1 VVYKSFER
9 LLAMAAI
16 IVASMSPNIA
26 RPEHSHF
33 RWTVCALLFF
43 ATTINYVDRQV
54 LSMLADTL
62 KTQIGWTA
70 IEYSNITTAFSI
82 AYMFGMLGAGR
93 LLDKFGTRIGFAIAI
108 TVWSVAAMLHAWATS
123 AFTFGIARALLGLGE
138 AANFPGCIKT
148 VAEWFPRKERAHAT
162 GIFNSG
168 SNIGA
173 VVAPLTVPWLAST
186 YGWQSAF
193 LITGALG
200 FLWLVAWLLLYGP
213 PQGHKKV
220 SKEELHLIESDPP
233 DRVSTYPWKRLVPR
247 RETWAFGLGK
257 FLTDPVWWFYL
268 FWLPM
273 YFQETFHLKLTQLP
287 LPMLVIYNASS
298 VGSIGGGWLSSTLI
312 NRGWTIN
319 SARKTAM
326 LVCALSALPVFYVP
340 YANKTSMWE
349 VVAVLSLAMAAHQGF
364 SANLFTTTSDMFP
377 RAAVG
382 SVVGIGGAM
391 GALGIALMQKLAGY
405 VVQWTGSY
413 SILFMISASMY
424 VIALGVIH
432 LFSPRL
438 EQAKLD

>member
-1 VVYKSFER
+1 
-9 LLAMAAI
+9 
-16 IVASMSPNIA
+16 MSPTIA
-26 RPEHSHF
+26 RPERSHY

-62 KTQIGWTA
+62 KVQIGWTA

-108 TVWSVAAMLHAWATS
+108 TVWSVAAMAHAWATT
-123 AFTFGIARALLGLGE
+123 AFTFGVARTLLGLGE
-138 AANFPGCIKT
+138 AANFPASIKT
-148 VAEWFPRKERAHAT
+148 VAEWFPRRERAHAT

-173 VVAPLTVPWLAST
+173 VVAPLTVPWLAVT
-186 YGWQSAF
+186 FGWQSAF

-200 FLWLVAWLLLYGP
+200 FLWLVAWLFLYGP

-220 SKEELHLIESDPP
+220 SQEELKLIESDPA
-233 DRVSTYPWKRLVPR
+233 DRVATYPWRRLVPR

-257 FLTDPVWWFYL
+257 FLTDPIWWFYL

-298 VGSIGGGWLSSTLI
+298 VGSIGGGWLSSSLI

-319 SARKTAM
+319 AARKTAM
-326 LVCALSALPVFYVP
+326 LVCALSVLPVFYVP
-340 YANKTSMWE
+340 YANQTSMWE

-424 VIALGVIH
+424 LIALGVIH

>member
-1 VVYKSFER
+1 MT
-9 LLAMAAI
+9 AT
-16 IVASMSPNIA
+16 VAPPQRSS
-26 RPEHSHF
+26 F

-54 LSMLADTL
+54 LSMLAETL
-62 KTQIGWTA
+62 QKQIGWTP
-70 IEYSNITTAFSI
+70 IEYGNITTAFSM
-82 AYMFGMLGAGR
+82 AYMFGLLGAGR

-108 TVWSVAAMLHAWATS
+108 TVWSVAAMAHAAATT
-123 AFTFGIARALLGLGE
+123 AFTFGIARTLLGLGE
-138 AANFPGCIKT
+138 AANFPACIKT
-148 VAEWFPRKERAHAT
+148 IAEWFPKRERAHAT

-173 VVAPLTVPWLAST
+173 VVAPLTVPWLATT

-200 FLWLVAWLLLYGP
+200 FLWLLAWLLLYGP

-220 SKEELHLIESDPP
+220 SKQELALIESDPA
-233 DRVSTYPWKRLVPR
+233 DKVGTYPWQRLLPK

-268 FWLPM
+268 FWLPL
-273 YFQETFHLKLTQLP
+273 YFQETFHLKLAQLP
-287 LPMLVIYNASS
+287 IPMLVIYNASS
-298 VGSIGGGWLSSTLI
+298 VGSIGGGWLSSSLI

-319 SARKTAM
+319 AARKTAM
-326 LVCALSALPVFYVP
+326 LVCALSVLPVFYVP
-340 YANKTSMWE
+340 YANKANMWE
-349 VVAVLSLAMAAHQGF
+349 VVAVFSLAMAAHQGF

-391 GALGIALMQKLAGY
+391 GALGIVLMQQLAGH
-405 VVQWTGSY
+405 VRQWTGGFTLCF
-413 SILFMISASMY
+413 IISASIY
-424 VIALGVIH
+424 LVALGVIH
-432 LFSPRL
+432 LFSPNL
-438 EQAKLD
+438 NQAELD

>member
-1 VVYKSFER
+1 
-9 LLAMAAI
+9 MT
-16 IVASMSPNIA
+16 PTIA
-26 RPEHSHF
+26 RLEHSRY

-62 KTQIGWTA
+62 KVEIGWTA
-70 IEYSNITTAFSI
+70 IEYSNITTAFSL
-82 AYMFGMLGAGR
+82 AYMFGLLGAGR

-108 TVWSVAAMLHAWATS
+108 TVWSLAAMAHAWATS
-123 AFTFGIARALLGLGE
+123 AFTFGVARALLGVGE
-138 AANFPGCIKT
+138 AANFPACIKT
-148 VAEWFPRKERAHAT
+148 IAEWFPKRERATAT

-173 VVAPLTVPWLAST
+173 VIAPLTVPWLATS

-200 FLWLVAWLLLYGP
+200 FLWLAAWLLLYGP
-213 PQGHKKV
+213 PQTHKKV
-220 SKEELHLIESDPP
+220 SPRELKLIESDPP
-233 DRVSTYPWKRLVPR
+233 DRVATYPWQRLLPR
-247 RETWAFGLGK
+247 RETWAFGMGK

-298 VGSIGGGWLSSTLI
+298 VGSIGGGWLSSSLI

-319 SARKTAM
+319 AARKTAM
-326 LVCALSALPVFYVP
+326 LVCALSVLPVFYVP
-340 YANKTSMWE
+340 YADRNSMWS
-349 VVAVLSLAMAAHQGF
+349 VVAVFSLAMAAHQGF

-413 SILFMISASMY
+413 AILFMISASIY
-424 VIALGVIH
+424 LVALGVIH
-432 LFSPRL
+432 LLSPRL